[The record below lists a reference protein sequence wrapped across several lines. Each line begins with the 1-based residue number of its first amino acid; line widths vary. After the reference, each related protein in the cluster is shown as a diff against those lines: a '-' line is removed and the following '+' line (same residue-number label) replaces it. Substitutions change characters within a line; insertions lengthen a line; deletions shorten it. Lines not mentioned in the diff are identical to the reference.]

1 MSSHIAV
8 NATIVIDLPAFR
20 LLCSSTL
27 GVTRYFP
34 SLETS
39 FTVSDATDHFLKTT
53 LGPREG
59 VALGRG

>member
-1 MSSHIAV
+1 MPSHITV
-8 NATIVIDLPAFR
+8 NATIVIDLSALS

-39 FTVSDATDHFLKTT
+39 FTVSDAADHFLTKDSFTKN
-53 LGPREG
+53 
-59 VALGRG
+59 